1 MAPDTMV
8 FVDVPIWY
16 LGIPKEMGGE
26 NTDHFL
32 VGGALVRRREDFED
46 ATREVRCMAS
56 ILQ

>member
-1 MAPDTMV
+1 MV